1 MKHILSIEDEPEWAD
16 QIRRVV
22 EGLGHT
28 LTAAADYG
36 QGMRA
41 IRARRYDLYVFDNT
55 LHGIHNVSVEFMQM
69 ANRGSVKTPVIV
81 YSHDLTHQ
89 IHEHVK
95 ALSGVFLQKDR
106 DSSKLLSELQ
116 RLLT

>member
-16 QIRRVV
+16 QIRQVV

-36 QGMRA
+36 EGIHA
-41 IRARRYDLYVFDNT
+41 ILACRYDLYVFDNT
-55 LHGIHNVSVEFMQM
+55 LHGIRDVSVEFMQM
-69 ANRGSVKTPVIV
+69 ANRGSMRQPVIV
-81 YSHDLTHQ
+81 YSHDLTRQ

-95 ALSGVFLQKDR
+95 ALDGIFLRKDPDPAKLR
-106 DSSKLLSELQ
+106 DEMQ